1 MTQDDLAQMSREE
14 LIDLVLAQFGQI
26 TKLQADFEAM
36 KLKLEKGKKPPTNSG
51 NSSQPPSRDQKAD
64 LTKKRKK
71 HRHGPPVG
79 HMKYERKFVA
89 EPDHI
94 VEVKPQVCEDCQTDL
109 RETGGVLADVNQI
122 TELPEAKAEVI
133 EVRQYEVKCP
143 CCGKKQTT
151 EPLAGLEMERTFGAR
166 LEATVV
172 YFRQEQH
179 MSYVRTEA
187 ALRDLHAVTISQ
199 GGIDKITL
207 APAASAGVQRAG
219 HQAGQQI
226 EPIQSEIQ
234 QSKVIHSD
242 ETGSR
247 VDGQNWWQW
256 VFCSATAVLHVIR
269 SNRSVDVIKD
279 VMADATAE
287 VWVSDCYSAQV
298 KAPASERQLC
308 LAHQVR
314 NLQALV
320 DLNPASF
327 WPRAM
332 QAMFRSAIHT
342 YNQRDHLS
350 PPEFQAQ
357 VQRIERICDRLLKR
371 SLEQR
376 EAKRLLKRYLKY
388 RNCLFVFLHR
398 TDVSPTN
405 NVSERNLRPSVVHRK
420 VIGCFRSGW
429 GARAYAAIASV
440 IDTAELKGI
449 SPFTTIQSLFGT
461 PSLPLPSGV

>member
-1 MTQDDLAQMSREE
+1 MNHDDLARMSRDE
-14 LIDLVLAQFGQI
+14 LIDLILAEHAQ
-26 TKLQADFEAM
+26 LEALRADYEAL
-36 KLKLEKGKKPPTNSG
+36 KLKLEKGKKPPTNSS
-51 NSSQPPSRDQKAD
+51 NSSQPPSRDQKTD

-71 HRHGPPVG
+71 HRHGPPIG
-79 HMKYERKFVA
+79 HVKYERKFVA
-89 EPDHI
+89 DPDHI
-94 VEVKPQVCEDCQTDL
+94 VKVKPQVCKDCQTDL
-109 RETGGVLADVNQI
+109 RETSGLLADVNQI

-151 EPLAGLEMERTFGAR
+151 EPPAGLEMERTFGAR

-172 YFRQEQH
+172 YYRQEQH

-187 ALRDLHAVTISQ
+187 ALRDMHRVTISQ
-199 GGIDKITL
+199 GGIDKIM
-207 APAASAGVQRAG
+207 QRG
-219 HQAGQQI
+219 GQQAGQQV
-226 EPIQSEIQ
+226 EPIQNEIQ

-279 VMADATAE
+279 VMADAIAE

-298 KAPASERQLC
+298 KAPSSELQLC
-308 LAHQVR
+308 LAHQLR
-314 NLQALV
+314 NLQAVV
-320 DLNPASF
+320 DLYPASF
-327 WPRAM
+327 WSRAM

-357 VQRIERICDRLLKR
+357 VQRIEHICTWLLKR
-371 SLEQR
+371 KLEQP

-440 IDTAELKGI
+440 IDTAELKGV

-461 PSLPLPSGV
+461 PALPLSSGM

>member
-1 MTQDDLAQMSREE
+1 MTRDDLTRMNREE
-14 LIDLVLAQFGQI
+14 LIDLALELNAEI
-26 TKLQADFEAM
+26 EAL
-36 KLKLEKGKKPPTNSG
+36 KLKMEKGKKPPTNSG

-79 HMKYERKFVA
+79 HVKYERKFVA
-89 EPDHI
+89 VPDHI

-109 RETGGVLADVNQI
+109 RETGGLLADVNQI

-187 ALRDLHAVTISQ
+187 ALRDLHAVKISQ
-199 GGIDKITL
+199 GGIDKIM
-207 APAASAGVQRAG
+207 QRAG
-219 HQAGQQI
+219 RQAGQQV
-226 EPIQSEIQ
+226 EPIQNEIQ

-314 NLQALV
+314 NLQAVV
-320 DLNPASF
+320 DLYPASF

-332 QAMFRSAIHT
+332 QTMFRSAIHS

-357 VQRIERICDRLLKR
+357 VQRIERICDGLLKR

-440 IDTAELKGI
+440 IDTKELKGI

-461 PSLPLPSGV
+461 PSLPLPTGV

>member
-1 MTQDDLAQMSREE
+1 MNHDDLARMSRDE
-14 LIDLVLAQFGQI
+14 LIDLILAEHAQ
-26 TKLQADFEAM
+26 LEALRADYEAL
-36 KLKLEKGKKPPTNSG
+36 KLKLEKGKKPPTNSS
-51 NSSQPPSRDQKAD
+51 NSSQPPSRDQKTD

-71 HRHGPPVG
+71 HRHGPPIG
-79 HMKYERKFVA
+79 HVKYERKFVA
-89 EPDHI
+89 DPDHI
-94 VEVKPQVCEDCQTDL
+94 VKVKPQVCKDCQTDL
-109 RETGGVLADVNQI
+109 RETSGLLADVNQI

-151 EPLAGLEMERTFGAR
+151 EPPAGLEMERTFGAR

-172 YFRQEQH
+172 YYRQEQH

-187 ALRDLHAVTISQ
+187 ALRDMHRVTISQ
-199 GGIDKITL
+199 GGIDKIM
-207 APAASAGVQRAG
+207 QRG
-219 HQAGQQI
+219 GQQAGQQV
-226 EPIQSEIQ
+226 EPIQNEIQ

-279 VMADATAE
+279 VMADAIAE

-298 KAPASERQLC
+298 KAPSSELQLC
-308 LAHQVR
+308 LAHQLR
-314 NLQALV
+314 NLQAVV
-320 DLNPASF
+320 DLYPASF
-327 WPRAM
+327 WSRAM

-357 VQRIERICDRLLKR
+357 IQRIEHICTWLLKR
-371 SLEQR
+371 KLEQP

-440 IDTAELKGI
+440 IDTAELKGV

-461 PSLPLPSGV
+461 PALPLSSGM